1 LNRPAG
7 LTLDRDGNVWVLNW
21 GNSRY
26 TAFDPTTGDVVEEH
40 QRLASFVAFRWPGAF
55 DAEGRLIDVGL
66 DQTGEAAILRLD
78 SDFVPSDTL
87 PFPTADDAHRILIRR
102 GEMLVMSALDP
113 FAPQPAWSPGPDG
126 IVVGEGGAYRLH
138 RIGFDGDTMLT
149 VEVSAPSVRVTAS
162 DTKPAH
168 GPILLDEQNRLWVQR
183 LPAAGEAPRW
193 DVLGSEGDYVGHVR
207 LPMVVNAVLR
217 SVRADRVAVSA
228 ELAGVP
234 TVIVYDLVKGSG

>member
-1 LNRPAG
+1 
-7 LTLDRDGNVWVLNW
+7 
-21 GNSRY
+21 
-26 TAFDPTTGDVVEEH
+26 
-40 QRLASFVAFRWPGAF
+40 
-55 DAEGRLIDVGL
+55 
-66 DQTGEAAILRLD
+66 
-78 SDFVPSDTL
+78 
-87 PFPTADDAHRILIRR
+87 
-102 GEMLVMSALDP
+102 
-113 FAPQPAWSPGPDG
+113 
-126 IVVGEGGAYRLH
+126 LH

-162 DTKPAH
+162 ERDSVLTAFQELVESSGGTPERQPRVPDTKPAH